1 MKENLEEEE
10 INKEAP
16 VVKIV
21 DTLIQNAVRMGGS
34 DIHIEPFEKEIRVR
48 VDGELQG
55 ILSISKESQSTLITR
70 IKILANLNIEEKI
83 VPQDGRI
90 IKDIDDK
97 K

>member
-16 VVKIV
+16 VVKLV

-48 VDGELQG
+48 VDGELQS

-70 IKILANLNIEEKI
+70 IKILANLNIEEKR

-90 IKDIDDK
+90 IKNIDDK

>member
-1 MKENLEEEE
+1 MKKNLEEEE

-16 VVKIV
+16 VVKLV

-48 VDGELQG
+48 VDGELQS

-70 IKILANLNIEEKI
+70 IKILANLNIEEKRI
-83 VPQDGRI
+83 PQDGRI
-90 IKDIDDK
+90 IKNIDDK